1 MVREIPE
8 KLTRMIKLEKENLNK
23 TITLVSCCNEC
34 YNYKTLYFDD
44 IKEECVKQGLNKE
57 ISYFDIEWDI
67 NGFEDRLK
75 ILDVDDNKC
84 LLEIIRYHYES
95 DDYEEEEF
103 IYS

>member
-1 MVREIPE
+1 MVKAI
-8 KLTRMIKLEKENLNK
+8 KDHQTRLMQLEKGN
-23 TITLVSCCNEC
+23 IILVSCNNEI

-44 IKEECVKQGLNKE
+44 LKEENVKYGLNTE

-67 NGFEDRLK
+67 NGFEDCLK
-75 ILDVDDNKC
+75 ILDIDDNKC